1 MKPRRTAAAATCL
14 GLGGVA
20 WGFGLFRL
28 LVDPGAQQI
37 GQDLRFLREWML
49 LFSDVL
55 GGLGAGVLGAA
66 SCACGTVL
74 LVKGLALLRAG
85 ARPLTPSAAPRSGR
99 AGRPGGPVRPP
110 TEVPW

>member
-1 MKPRRTAAAATCL
+1 MKRQRTIAGATCL
-14 GLGGVA
+14 GLGGAA

-37 GQDLRFLREWML
+37 GEQLRFLREWML
-49 LFSDVL
+49 LFSDTL

-74 LVKGLALLRAG
+74 LVKGFGLIRAG
-85 ARPLTPSAAPRSGR
+85 ARSLTPPVAPRSDR
-99 AGRPGGPVRPP
+99 AGRHGVPGGPP